1 MRVPLLGLAILT
13 LACGSD
19 SGTGPNGPNLDGT
32 YVLKS
37 VDSKSL
43 PVAFADSSIV
53 SGQLVMSDSG
63 WSQISVVQYKVGGT
77 ADGDTLKLAGFW
89 SANGNTLTL
98 YDFGNT
104 TTYTGSYN
112 GTAIILTTKTSVL
125 LSYSK

>member
-1 MRVPLLGLAILT
+1 MRAPLLGLALLT

-19 SGTGPNGPNLDGT
+19 SGTGPNGLNLDGT
-32 YVLKS
+32 YVLKT
-37 VDSKSL
+37 VDSKNL

-53 SGQLVMSDSG
+53 SGQLVLSDSG
-63 WSQISVVQYKVGGT
+63 WSQVSVVQYKVGGS
-77 ADGDTLKLAGFW
+77 ANGDTLKLGGFW
-89 SANGNTLTL
+89 SANGNALTL

-112 GTAIILTTKTSVL
+112 GTAIILTTKTSTL